1 MPVFYR
7 GPCARITH
15 RVLAVRTP
23 APRRFALCGL
33 SAVHIVE
40 LAPERDGSGA
50 TARLYATGTA
60 GAAVVAAWPVLGSTP
75 LAVAATLAAA
85 ALAGVGGCWRTRGHS
100 YELHGVYQGS
110 LQVLFRSTDRRTFS
124 QVVRAL
130 VRAMEYADD
139 HLTN

>member
-7 GPCARITH
+7 GPCAHITH
-15 RVLAVRTP
+15 RVFDVRTP
-23 APRRFALCGL
+23 VPRRFALRGL

-40 LAPERDGSGA
+40 LVPEHGATGA

-60 GAAVVAAWPVLGSTP
+60 GAAVLAAWPVLGSSP

-85 ALAGVGGCWRTRGHS
+85 ALAGIGGCWRIRGLS

-110 LQVLFRSTDRRTFS
+110 LQVLFRSADRRAFA
-124 QVVRAL
+124 QVVRGL
-130 VRAMEYADD
+130 VRAMEYAAD
-139 HLTN
+139 HETN

>member
-7 GPCARITH
+7 GPCAHITH
-15 RVLAVRTP
+15 RVFAVRTP

-40 LAPERDGSGA
+40 LAPERDGTGA
-50 TARLYATGTA
+50 ARLYATGTA
-60 GAAVVAAWPVLGSTP
+60 GAAVLAAWPVLGSAP

-85 ALAGVGGCWRTRGHS
+85 ALAGARGCWRARGRS
-100 YELHGVYQGS
+100 YELHGVYRGS
-110 LQVLFRSTDRRTFS
+110 LQVLFRSTDRRSFG

-130 VRAMEYADD
+130 VRAMEYAAD
-139 HLTN
+139 HERN